1 MSEKQE
7 RYKAYFQALI
17 DELRILG
24 FTGPRGGPH
33 EGRPQNYE
41 EFHSGIQ
48 GIYYLAKFARGDK
61 VLTYVRIDESVQVNR
76 LDLYNALKQ
85 RRKEIES
92 DFGSPLEW
100 RPRDQSSVITV
111 SRDGHI
117 RLSDGTLECI
127 RLWHIVN
134 LLKLKKVFEP
144 YIRQALETLNSSE

>member
-1 MSEKQE
+1 MTLRPE
-7 RYKAYFQALI
+7 RYRRYFQALI
-17 DELRILG
+17 DELRRLG

-61 VLTYVRIDESVQVNR
+61 VLTYVRINESVQVNR
-76 LDLYNALKQ
+76 FDFYNALKQ
-85 RRKEIES
+85 RRREIES

-100 RPRDQSSVITV
+100 RPRDESSVITV

-117 RLSDGTLECI
+117 WLSDAELECI

-134 LLKLKKVFEP
+134 LLKLKKVFLPE
-144 YIRQALETLNSSE
+144 IRRALEILT